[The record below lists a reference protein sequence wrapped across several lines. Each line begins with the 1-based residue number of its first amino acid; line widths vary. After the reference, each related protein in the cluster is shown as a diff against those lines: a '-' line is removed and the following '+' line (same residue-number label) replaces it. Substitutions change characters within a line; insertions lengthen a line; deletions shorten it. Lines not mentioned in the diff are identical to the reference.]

1 MFSRSTLRYALVAT
15 VAAASAM
22 AMVATAAYA
31 HNDGFNERI
40 AACFD
45 SRDPNSDECLSA
57 LEVSPVGADFFAQLA
72 TNVANRPAKA
82 EPKPEP
88 KPETSTGLWTL
99 MKACVE
105 TKDRSSDQCQQAQ
118 EASGLSA
125 DDFKAKLAAKFGCVS
140 ASNHDGGDPCTK
152 KVTECAS
159 ASNNEGNNPCAVKP
173 AETYS
178 TTTPNMRECFSL
190 RSSVNAMSAR
200 DLATK
205 AEKIAAVCRKAVYES
220 RMSAGEFWKHR

>member
-72 TNVANRPAKA
+72 TNVANHPVKP

-88 KPETSTGLWTL
+88 KPKTTTDLWTL

-105 TKDRSSDQCQQAQ
+105 TKDLSSDQCQQAQ

-140 ASNHDGGDPCTK
+140 ASNHDGGDPC
-152 KVTECAS
+152 
-159 ASNNEGNNPCAVKP
+159 AVKP
-173 AETYS
+173 AETYT

>member
-1 MFSRSTLRYALVAT
+1 
-15 VAAASAM
+15 
-22 AMVATAAYA
+22 
-31 HNDGFNERI
+31 
-40 AACFD
+40 
-45 SRDPNSDECLSA
+45 PNSDECLSA

-72 TNVANRPAKA
+72 TNVANHPVKS

-88 KPETSTGLWTL
+88 KTTTDLWTL

-105 TKDRSSDQCQQAQ
+105 TKDLSRDQCHQAQ

-125 DDFKAKLAAKFGCVS
+125 DDFKAKLAAKFGCIS

-200 DLATK
+200 DLAT
-205 AEKIAAVCRKAVYES
+205 
-220 RMSAGEFWKHR
+220 